1 MVLGGGTGTSGTRG
15 VAPLCEDGLSCSL
28 VRVLAQAPAF
38 AQKHKNAALVT
49 LVATQGSTPRHV
61 GTRMLI
67 SGDGEQIGTI
77 GGGRVELEVVRCA
90 QEVATSGHVAHA
102 THNLVR
108 DLGMCC
114 GGTMRFFVEPLGP
127 CVPAIEEMVKRRTA
141 RLPSWLETNLELGG
155 MQLRTQAPEQ
165 VRDADGVFCCAI
177 HPKPRVVLLGC
188 GHLSRA
194 IGPLANDLGFDV
206 VLCDDNETSAI
217 DASPPWAHMDIPSFE
232 LRDIEKAAGALG
244 EQDYV
249 LILTRDHD
257 IDQRIVEA
265 CLPLVDSLAYLGLI
279 GSLGKIG
286 RFRKRIF
293 AKNIATEAQW
303 AKLHGPIGLDIAAET
318 PLEIAV
324 SILAQLVAVKNR
336 SQAGAEV

>member
-1 MVLGGGTGTSGTRG
+1 
-15 VAPLCEDGLSCSL
+15 

-49 LVATQGSTPRHV
+49 LVATQGSTPRHL
-61 GTRMLI
+61 GTRMLV
-67 SGDGEQIGTI
+67 SEHGEQVGTI

-90 QEVATSGHVAHA
+90 QEVASSGKVAHA

-114 GGTMRFFVEPLGP
+114 GGTMRFFIEPLQP
-127 CVPAIEEMVKRRTA
+127 CLAAMADAVSRRSA
-141 RLPSWLETNLELGG
+141 RLPSWLETDLVTGG
-155 MQLRTQAPEQ
+155 MLLQTEDPGKRT
-165 VRDADGVFCCAI
+165 DSSSVFCVSI
-177 HPKPRVVLLGC
+177 QPKPRVVLLGC

-194 IGPLANDLGFDV
+194 IGPLANDLGFEV

-217 DASPPWAHMDIPSFE
+217 DAMPPWADLAVPSFE

-244 EQDYV
+244 GQDYV
-249 LILTRDHD
+249 LILTRDHG

-265 CLPLVDSLAYLGLI
+265 CLPHVDRLAYLGLI

-324 SILAQLVAVKNR
+324 SILAQLVQVKNR
-336 SQAGAEV
+336 TSVGESP